1 MGFSEG
7 PYFTK
12 NPLLVMSRLPSLKP
26 YQESG
31 RNRWVLRVPGKL
43 TDSGKVK
50 REIFSS
56 EKAALERV
64 EEIKKLQVESANAVR
79 MAGAK
84 LIRDAVDYDELF
96 RDVYGFE
103 GGLGEAC
110 EQFIRQLDERYR
122 SIKFQELVD
131 NFEAHH
137 KSNWSRGYTGK
148 WKWFRKHLEDILDR
162 PVLDLDLPFW
172 RNWLANH
179 AEKKGWQAKT
189 YNEVAG
195 ILSSIW
201 KDAVRQQLVERNPIE
216 GVARR
221 KVQRT
226 QVAVY
231 TVEQVKALMEC
242 AWKHDREMVPYF
254 AIAIFAGLRPD
265 VRSEITR
272 LDWEDVDFEH
282 KQIRVGKNFD
292 NKTGT
297 RRFVEM
303 EENLLAWLE
312 PWKNATGPVVPP
324 NLVRRRRYLTRG
336 KYQSPEKT
344 PSVKWKELVPNG
356 EEARDITRHTYGSYL
371 EAKYRNRNKVMA
383 NMGHLDTSTYEQ
395 HYRNARSPQEAEAF
409 WDLRPPADLQVN
421 QEEVLPSS

>member
-1 MGFSEG
+1 
-7 PYFTK
+7 
-12 NPLLVMSRLPSLKP
+12 MSRLPSLKP
-26 YQESG
+26 YLESG

-56 EKAALERV
+56 EKDALDRV
-64 EEIKKLQVESANAVR
+64 DEIRKLQVESADAVR
-79 MAGAK
+79 MAGPK
-84 LIRDAVDYDELF
+84 LIRVAVQYDDLF
-96 RDVYGFE
+96 RVVYGFE
-103 GGLGEAC
+103 GGLAEAC
-110 EQFIRQLDERYR
+110 EQLALQLNDRHR
-122 SIKFQELVD
+122 SIRFRELVD
-131 NFEAHH
+131 NFEGHH

-148 WKWFRKHLEDILDR
+148 WNWFRNHLKDILDR
-162 PVLDLDLPFW
+162 PVLELDLSFW
-172 RNWLANH
+172 RTWLAKH
-179 AEKKGWQAKT
+179 AEKKKWKAKT
-189 YNEVAG
+189 YNEVVG
-195 ILSSIW
+195 ILTSIW
-201 KDAVRQQLVERNPIE
+201 KDAVHQQLVERNPIE

-221 KVQRT
+221 KVQRS

-231 TVEQVKALMEC
+231 TVEQVKALLDC

-272 LDWEDVDFEH
+272 LDWEDVNFEN

-336 KYQSPEKT
+336 KYLSPEKT
-344 PSVKWKELVPNG
+344 PSEKWNELVPNG
-356 EEARDITRHTYGSYL
+356 EKARDITRHTYGSYL
-371 EAKYRNRNKVMA
+371 EGKYRDRNKVMA

-409 WDLRPPADLQVN
+409 WNLRPPADLQHD
-421 QEEVLPSS
+421 QSEAEASS

>member
-1 MGFSEG
+1 
-7 PYFTK
+7 
-12 NPLLVMSRLPSLKP
+12 MSRLPSLKP

-31 RNRWVLRVPGKL
+31 RDRWVLRVPARL

-56 EKAALERV
+56 EKAALDRV
-64 EEIKKLQVESANAVR
+64 DEIKKLQVESANAVR
-79 MAGAK
+79 IAGTK
-84 LIRDAVDYDELF
+84 LIRTAVDYDDLF
-96 RDVYGFE
+96 RVIYGFDD
-103 GGLGEAC
+103 GLAEAC
-110 EQFIRQLDERYR
+110 EQFARQLDERYR
-122 SIKFQELVD
+122 SISFRELVD
-131 NFEAHH
+131 NFEGHH

-148 WKWFRKHLEDILDR
+148 WNWFRNHLTDILDC
-162 PVLDLDLPFW
+162 PVLELDLTFW
-172 RNWLANH
+172 RNWLAKN
-179 AEKKGWQAKT
+179 AEKKEWKAKT

-221 KVQRT
+221 KVQRKE
-226 QVAVY
+226 VAVY

-242 AWKHDREMVPYF
+242 AWKHDREMVPFF

-265 VRSEITR
+265 TYSEIKS
-272 LDWEDVDFEH
+272 LDWTDVDFKE
-282 KQIRVGKNFD
+282 KLIRVAKNFD

-312 PWKNATGPVVPP
+312 PWKKASGPVVPP
-324 NLVRRRRYLTRG
+324 NLVRRRRKLTRG

-344 PSVKWKELVPNG
+344 PPNKWKELVPNG
-356 EEARDITRHTYGSYL
+356 EEARDITRHTYGSYY
-371 EAKYRNRNKVMA
+371 EAKYRNREKLMA

-409 WDLRPPADLQVN
+409 WNLRPPADPQVN
-421 QEEVLPSS
+421 QDEVLPSS